1 MWQGYLLLLGAIV
14 FEVVGTSALK
24 ASEQFTRLGPSAL
37 VIVCYAAAFYLL
49 ARVLAFLPV
58 GIAYALWA
66 GLGIVLITLV
76 GWAVFG
82 QKLDLAGIIGIGL
95 ILAGV
100 VVLNL
105 LSKTVPH

>member
-14 FEVVGTSALK
+14 FEVAGTSALK
-24 ASEQFTRLGPSAL
+24 ASEQFTRLGPSVL
-37 VIVCYAAAFYLL
+37 VIACYAAAFYLL

-82 QKLDLAGIIGIGL
+82 QKLDLAGIVGIGL

-105 LSKTVPH
+105 LSETVPH

>member
-82 QKLDLAGIIGIGL
+82 QKLDLAGIVGIGL